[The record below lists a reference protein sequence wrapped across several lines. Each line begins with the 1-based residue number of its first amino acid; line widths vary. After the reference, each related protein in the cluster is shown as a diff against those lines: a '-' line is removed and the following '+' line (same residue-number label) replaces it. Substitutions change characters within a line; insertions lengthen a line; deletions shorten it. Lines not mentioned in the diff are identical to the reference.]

1 MPSVEATW
9 NGKCTNRQVQK
20 DLCQKLL
27 RLSEVSVGKHQEF
40 FSINVQPTIYGEP
53 GGEEDYLISPG
64 IFGGNKPPEKIEKV
78 ESGVYLG
85 RRIGLYGLD
94 FPLYDP
100 RNYTAP
106 FALCESNRISFVF
119 IRSQDPELDGLLVQA
134 FSVNQQ
140 HSLSSVAS
148 TVLGVPV
155 LDLRYYLLDWTSKFL
170 GWVKH
175 FFVPDLFY
183 WLYGKFTYYGLYK
196 ELEPTSE
203 LCESLYDCL
212 LLEFKFHA
220 DTFTKNF
227 LEDISAEEKMETSSD
242 VPNVGGI

>member
-9 NGKCTNRQVQK
+9 SGKCTNRQSQK

-27 RLSEVSVGKHQEF
+27 RLSEISIGKYQEYF
-40 FSINVQPTIYGEP
+40 GINVQPTIYGEP

-85 RRIGLYGLD
+85 RKIGLYGLD

-155 LDLRYYLLDWTSKFL
+155 LDLRYYLEQWTGKFL

-175 FFVPDLFY
+175 FYVPDLYY
-183 WLYGKFTYYGLYK
+183 WLYGDLTNYNLYK
-196 ELEPTSE
+196 GLESTRK
-203 LCESLYDCL
+203 LDESYFEGL
-212 LLEFKFHA
+212 LA
-220 DTFTKNF
+220 DFNEQADNFTKAIRGNDSVA
-227 LEDISAEEKMETSSD
+227 LKIDRSPKA
-242 VPNVGGI
+242 

>member
-1 MPSVEATW
+1 MPSLEATW
-9 NGKCTNRQVQK
+9 SGKCKNRQSQK

-27 RLSEVSVGKHQEF
+27 RLSEISTGKYREYF
-40 FSINVQPTIYGEP
+40 GLNVQPTIYSEPEGE
-53 GGEEDYLISPG
+53 GDYLISPE
-64 IFGGNKPPEKIEKV
+64 IFGGNKPPENIEKV

-85 RRIGLYGLD
+85 KKIGLYGLD
-94 FPLYDP
+94 LPLYDP

-106 FALCESNRISFVF
+106 FALGESNRISFVF

-140 HSLSSVAS
+140 HSLRSVAS

-175 FFVPDLFY
+175 FYVPELNY

-196 ELEPTSE
+196 DLEPTRK
-203 LCESLYDCL
+203 LGDYYFDRL
-212 LLEFKFHA
+212 LA
-220 DTFTKNF
+220 DFNEEANNFTKAMRGNDTVV
-227 LEDISAEEKMETSSD
+227 LKTDRSSKA
-242 VPNVGGI
+242 

>member
-9 NGKCTNRQVQK
+9 NGKCTNRQIQK

-27 RLSEVSVGKHQEF
+27 RLSEVSVGKYQEF
-40 FSINVQPTIYGEP
+40 FGINVQPTIYGEP
-53 GGEEDYLISPG
+53 EGEEDYLISPG
-64 IFGGNKPPEKIEKV
+64 IFGGNRPPEKIEEI

-85 RRIGLYGLD
+85 KKIGLHGLD
-94 FPLYDP
+94 LPLYDP

-155 LDLRYYLLDWTSKFL
+155 LDLRYYLEQWTGNFL

-175 FFVPDLFY
+175 FYVPDLYY
-183 WLYGKFTYYGLYK
+183 WLYGDSTNYNLYK
-196 ELEPTSE
+196 ELESTRK
-203 LCESLYDCL
+203 LDESYFEGL
-212 LLEFKFHA
+212 LA
-220 DTFTKNF
+220 DFNEQADNF
-227 LEDISAEEKMETSSD
+227 AKAIRGNDSVALKIDRSPKA
-242 VPNVGGI
+242 

>member
-9 NGKCTNRQVQK
+9 SGKCTNRQVQK

-27 RLSEVSVGKHQEF
+27 RLSEVSVGKYQEF
-40 FSINVQPTIYGEP
+40 FGINMQPTIYGEP

-64 IFGGNKPPEKIEKV
+64 IFGGNKPSEKIEKV
-78 ESGVYLG
+78 ESCVYLG
-85 RRIGLYGLD
+85 RKIGLYGLD
-94 FPLYDP
+94 FPLYDL

-155 LDLRYYLLDWTSKFL
+155 LDLRYYLEQWTGNFL
-170 GWVKH
+170 GWAKH
-175 FFVPDLFY
+175 FYVPDLYY
-183 WLYGKFTYYGLYK
+183 WLYGDSTNYGLYK
-196 ELEPTSE
+196 ELESTRK
-203 LCESLYDCL
+203 LGESY
-212 LLEFKFHA
+212 FYK
-220 DTFTKNF
+220 
-227 LEDISAEEKMETSSD
+227 
-242 VPNVGGI
+242 GY

>member
-9 NGKCTNRQVQK
+9 NGKCTNRQIQK
-20 DLCQKLL
+20 DFCQKLL
-27 RLSEVSVGKHQEF
+27 RLSEVSVGKYQEF
-40 FSINVQPTIYGEP
+40 FGIKVQPTIYGEP

-119 IRSQDPELDGLLVQA
+119 IRSQDPELDGLLVQT

-155 LDLRYYLLDWTSKFL
+155 LDLRYYLEQWTGKFL

-175 FFVPDLFY
+175 FYVPDLYY
-183 WLYGKFTYYGLYK
+183 WLSGDLTNYNLYK
-196 ELEPTSE
+196 GLESTRK
-203 LCESLYDCL
+203 LDESYFEGL
-212 LLEFKFHA
+212 LA
-220 DTFTKNF
+220 DFNEQADNFTKAIRGNDSVA
-227 LEDISAEEKMETSSD
+227 LKIDRSPKA
-242 VPNVGGI
+242 